1 MFLFWTRNNEPHD
14 VMLFENPEPED
25 VARLIQSVE
34 AGRPHYGTDE
44 RNFYCLTISGN
55 SARVVVRDYLEER
68 LPKVEANL
76 GHWFRDLE
84 IIDAFNGEKT
94 ACFPLW
100 MLANSTVR
108 SGDDLPPEL
117 TAVLMSAALKGTP
130 VPPHV
135 LAACLRRIRL
145 EVGANDDNVRRN
157 CFRPARLGLIQLILR
172 RLTPFGEPSMNDHS
186 ASTSL
191 GYACGQ
197 LLAFLA
203 RCQSP
208 RDFGA
213 GAQVLERYFGSAST
227 APRSVFPVLLRLNR
241 HHLRKVRDDNVGFG
255 LNLEEELE
263 TRLARFRPT
272 ADGSPDF
279 PAVLSLPEQG
289 RFALGFYHQRA
300 EYRAA
305 SAERKAAQAK

>member
-1 MFLFWTRNNEPHD
+1 M
-14 VMLFENPEPED
+14 
-25 VARLIQSVE
+25 S
-34 AGRPHYGTDE
+34 
-44 RNFYCLTISGN
+44 
-55 SARVVVRDYLEER
+55 
-68 LPKVEANL
+68 
-76 GHWFRDLE
+76 
-84 IIDAFNGEKT
+84 
-94 ACFPLW
+94 
-100 MLANSTVR
+100 
-108 SGDDLPPEL
+108 EL
-117 TAVLMSAALKGTP
+117 
-130 VPPHV
+130 
-135 LAACLRRIRL
+135 
-145 EVGANDDNVRRN
+145 
-157 CFRPARLGLIQLILR
+157 
-172 RLTPFGEPSMNDHS
+172 S

-263 TRLARFRPT
+263 TQLAAFRPT
-272 ADGSPDF
+272 AAGSPDF

-305 SAERKAAQAK
+305 SAERKAAQAVGENVST